1 MFSLLLALLVLHG
14 SASAEASFLIFP
26 LENRTAPALAWVGEG
41 IALSLGEQMRVPGIE
56 VIGRDER
63 QEYVM
68 RADLPSG
75 FQLSNASMIRV
86 AQLAEADY
94 LVTGW
99 YSGTDDRVDISL
111 QAIDLKTMRKGG
123 GVSARGP
130 VSELPQME
138 NELAYNLLVNAGLN
152 AASDRQAFRERTRRV
167 PNNAYAQFVE
177 SLQARSEE
185 DQVAAL
191 KRAVALY
198 ADFPQALFR
207 LGRYYYE
214 AGKCESAIRYLEP
227 ARKWQLRSLESQF
240 MLGVCYLKKNALTD
254 AVRSF
259 SAIVPETRSVA
270 ALNNLGVAELRQSDY
285 APAVEHL
292 TEACRLS
299 RADFAVALNL
309 AILHYLRG
317 DLDAAHKV
325 LEQIL
330 AGNPNRPV
338 ALYLLSRVLER
349 RGESEKAAEALAQAK
364 RVGADTEKLRTEE
377 PGNWCRVLDACDQG
391 SLASAEQ

>member
-26 LENRTAPALAWVGEG
+26 LENRAAPALAWVGEG
-41 IALSLGEQMRVPGIE
+41 IALSVGEQMRVTGIE

-63 QEYVM
+63 QEYVT

-75 FQLSNASMIRV
+75 LQLSNASMIRV
-86 AQLAEADY
+86 AQIAEADY
-94 LVTGW
+94 IVTGW
-99 YSGTDDRVDISL
+99 YSGTDDKVDISL
-111 QAIDLKTMRKGG
+111 QAIDLKTMRRGG
-123 GVSARGP
+123 AVSARGP
-130 VSELPQME
+130 LAELPQME
-138 NELAYNLLVNAGLN
+138 NELAYNILSNAGLN
-152 AASDRQAFRERTRRV
+152 KSADREAFRERTRRV

-177 SLQARSEE
+177 SLQARNEE
-185 DQVAAL
+185 DQVTAL
-191 KRAVALY
+191 KRAVALH

-214 AGKCESAIRYLEP
+214 AGKCDSAIRYLEP
-227 ARKWQLRSLESQF
+227 ARKWQLRYLESQF
-240 MLGVCYLKKNALTD
+240 MLGVCYLKKNALTE

-270 ALNNLGVAELRQSDY
+270 TLNNLGVAELRRRDY
-285 APAVEHL
+285 APAVQHL
-292 TEACRLS
+292 AEAYKLS

-309 AILHYLRG
+309 AILHYLQG
-317 DLDAAHKV
+317 DTDAARTV

-338 ALYLLSRVLER
+338 ALYLLSRVLET
-349 RGESEKAAEALAQAK
+349 RGESEKAAEVLAQAK

-377 PGNWCRVLDACDQG
+377 PGSWCRVFDAWDQG
-391 SLASAEQ
+391 PLTSADQ